1 MNWIEAAVIS
11 VLAVLFIVFV
21 VLPSIWKHHKQSKP
35 VKKWRVTP
43 KVTVVHAKKPHDE
56 ED

>member
-21 VLPSIWKHHKQSKP
+21 VLPSIWQHHKQSKP